1 MFLAILAAASILGDR
16 PLSMA
21 NPARQALVV
30 HSLGQVVVRI
40 DASGIVRARGCD
52 GRLRHVG
59 DLGGESL
66 KLHISNDGLLAGFT
80 WDPATTSEQRAA
92 FQKMMQA
99 VGYSSGPE
107 LKRACLPVPGAPSFG
122 GEPVRDEK
130 DVPSDGL
137 RAAAP

>member
-1 MFLAILAAASILGDR
+1 MIVAILAAASILGDR

-30 HSLGQVVVRI
+30 HSLGEVVVRI
-40 DASGIVRARGCD
+40 DASGYVRARGCD
-52 GRLRHVG
+52 GQLRHVG
-59 DLGGESL
+59 DIGGEAL
-66 KLHISNDGLLAGFT
+66 RLHINNEGMLTGFV
-80 WDPATTSEQRAA
+80 WDPATTPEQRAT

-99 VGYSSGPE
+99 VGYSNWPD
-107 LKRACLPVPGAPSFG
+107 LQRACLPVPGAAAFR

-130 DVPSDGL
+130 DLQSDGL